1 MKPCKADMVRT
12 NIVRIN
18 KVRIGAILLF
28 LLATV
33 PAYCQRGTLGVDVG
47 QISDHF
53 DGFAPVTSGLVDV
66 NGELTVVQPSAKNG
80 GPSIVAGGEIRFPTD
95 TNNHAK
101 EYALYGGLMF
111 GTHNFTIG
119 VDAQV
124 RRIYLPPAVLGDQ
137 VFNRD
142 RLELFQLPLV
152 LRYKFGPARHAFFE
166 ARGEP
171 EFKPHY
177 LTNASTVNLSS
188 PGFDHGYTLKG
199 SVGYKFGQWYYVK
212 GSYETRYFK
221 FASTAGNPNDLYN
234 WKSNVISGGV
244 GLTF

>member
-1 MKPCKADMVRT
+1 MKPCKADMVRM

-18 KVRIGAILLF
+18 KVRIGAVLLF
-28 LLATV
+28 LLATF

-80 GPSIVAGGEIRFPTD
+80 GPSIVAGGEIRAPFD

-124 RRIYLPPAVLGDQ
+124 RKIYMPSAIVDNQIL
-137 VFNRD
+137 NRD
-142 RLELFQLPLV
+142 NLEMFQLPLIIK
-152 LRYKFGPARHAFFE
+152 YKFGPAKKAFVS
-166 ARGEP
+166 AQGEP
-171 EFKPHY
+171 EFNPHY
-177 LTNASTVNLSS
+177 KMS
-188 PGFDHGYTLKG
+188 PLATLALPDPNFDHGYTLKG
-199 SVGYKFGQWYYVK
+199 TVGYNFGKWYVK
-212 GSYETRYFK
+212 GAYESRYLK
-221 FASTAGNPNDLYN
+221 FVANTGNPSNLYN
-234 WKSNVISGGV
+234 WKSNVVTGGI
-244 GLTF
+244 GLSF